1 MKTVTLLA
9 AASALVLAAGA
20 PTFVRAAPIPGYVA
34 SAVADS
40 HRPDADTKRDA
51 ARKPAD
57 VLAFSGVKPGD
68 KVFELLPGGGYF
80 TRLFSKAV
88 GPGGHVYAVNPTVNP
103 ETGAAVPPLAITTDP
118 AYPNVSQ
125 VPLTLSG
132 LTAPEPVDIIF
143 TAQNY
148 HDFHLARFK
157 ADVVAF
163 DRALFA
169 ALKPG
174 GLLVIE
180 DHAAE
185 PGSGLRD
192 PDKLHRI
199 DEAVVKQEVESAGFV
214 LVDETNVL
222 RNPAD
227 PHTLIV
233 FDPSI
238 RGHTD
243 QFVLKFRKPA

>member
-1 MKTVTLLA
+1 MKIATLTA
-9 AASALVLAAGA
+9 AAALVLAASA
-20 PTFVRAAPIPGYVA
+20 AAAPMIPDYIA
-34 SAVADS
+34 AAVADT

-51 ARKPAD
+51 NRKPAEI
-57 VLAFSGVKPGD
+57 LAFAEVKPGA
-68 KVFELLPGGGYF
+68 KVYELLPAGGYF

-88 GPGGHVYAVNPTVNP
+88 GPTGHIYAVSPTVNP
-103 ETGAAVPPLAITTDP
+103 ETGAPVPPLAYVSDP
-118 AYPNVSQ
+118 AYSGNTSQ
-125 VPLTLSG
+125 LPLSLAG
-132 LTAPEPVDIIF
+132 VNAPEPVDIIF

-157 ADVVAF
+157 LDVVGF
-163 DRALFA
+163 DKQLYA

-174 GLLVIE
+174 GLLIIE

-185 PGSGLRD
+185 AGSGLRD

-199 DEAVVKQEVESAGFV
+199 DEAVVKQEVEAAGFQ
-214 LVDETNVL
+214 LVEETDIL

-227 PHTLIV
+227 PHTALV

>member
-1 MKTVTLLA
+1 MKISTLCMA
-9 AASALVLAAGA
+9 GVSALVLAASA
-20 PTFVRAAPIPGYVA
+20 VAAPIIPANVA
-34 SAVADS
+34 AAVADAN
-40 HRPDADTKRDA
+40 RPAADTQRDIN
-51 ARKPAD
+51 RKPAE
-57 VLAFSGVKPGD
+57 VLAFSEVEPGD
-68 KVFELLPGGGYF
+68 KVFELLPSKGYF

-88 GPGGHVYAVNPTVNP
+88 GPGGHVYAVAPTVDA
-103 ETGAAVPPLAITTDP
+103 ETGQAAKPMALASDP
-118 AYPNVSQ
+118 AYGNITLI
-125 VPLTLSG
+125 PLTMG
-132 LTAPEPVDIIF
+132 GAKAPEPVDIIF

-157 ADVVAF
+157 LDVAAF
-163 DRALFA
+163 DRQLFA
-169 ALKPG
+169 DLKPG
-174 GLLVIE
+174 GLLIIE

-199 DEAVVKQEVESAGFV
+199 DEAVVKREVEAAGFT
-214 LVDETNVL
+214 LVAESDVL

-227 PHTLIV
+227 PHTALV

-243 QFVLKFRKPA
+243 QFVLKFRKPG

>member
-1 MKTVTLLA
+1 MKTLTLT
-9 AASALVLAAGA
+9 VAGA
-20 PTFVRAAPIPGYVA
+20 ALALAVSATAAPMIPDYVSA
-34 SAVADS
+34 SVADT

-51 ARKPAD
+51 SRKPAE
-57 VLAFSGVKPGD
+57 VLAFCGVKPGD

-80 TRLFSKAV
+80 TRLYAKAV
-88 GPGGHVYAVNPTVNP
+88 GPRGHVYAVAPAVNP
-103 ETGAAVPPLAITTDP
+103 ETGAPVAPNPLVSDP
-118 AYPNVSQ
+118 AYGNITA
-125 VPLTLSG
+125 VPLSLAGMTP
-132 LTAPEPVDIIF
+132 PEPVDIVF

-148 HDFHLARFK
+148 HDLHLARFK
-157 ADVVAF
+157 LDVVAF
-163 DRALFA
+163 DKQLYAS
-169 ALKPG
+169 LKPG
-174 GLLVIE
+174 GLLIIE

-199 DEAVVKQEVESAGFV
+199 DEAVVKQEVEAAGFV
-214 LVDETNVL
+214 LVGETDVL

-227 PHTLIV
+227 PHTALV

>member
-1 MKTVTLLA
+1 MKTFTLA
-9 AASALVLAAGA
+9 AVAALTMAAGA
-20 PTFVRAAPIPGYVA
+20 AAAPMVPDNITA
-34 SAVADS
+34 AVADS
-40 HRPDADTKRDA
+40 ARPAADTARDA
-51 ARKPAD
+51 NRKPAD
-57 VLAFSGVKPGD
+57 VLAFAEVKPGD
-68 KVFELLPGGGYF
+68 KVYELLPGGGYF

-88 GPGGHVYAVNPTVNP
+88 GPKGHVYAVAPTVNP
-103 ETGAAVPPLAITTDP
+103 ETGKPVPPLAVVSEA
-118 AYPNVSQ
+118 AYSGNTSQ
-125 VPLTLSG
+125 LPLSLSG
-132 LTAPEPVDIIF
+132 ASAPEPVDIIF

-157 ADVVAF
+157 LDVVGF
-163 DRALFA
+163 DKQLYA

-185 PGSGLRD
+185 AGSGLRD

-199 DEAVVKQEVESAGFV
+199 DEAVVKQEVEAAGFQ
-214 LVDETNVL
+214 LVAESDVL

-227 PHTLIV
+227 PHTALV

-238 RGHTD
+238 RGKTD
-243 QFVLKFRKPA
+243 QFVLKFRKPG

>member
-1 MKTVTLLA
+1 MKTLTLTVA
-9 AASALVLAAGA
+9 AAALAL
-20 PTFVRAAPIPGYVA
+20 VA
-34 SAVADS
+34 SASAAPMIPDYVAAAVADT
-40 HRPDADTKRDA
+40 HRPDADAKRDVN
-51 ARKPAD
+51 RKPAE

-88 GPGGHVYAVNPTVNP
+88 GPGGHVYAVAPAVNP
-103 ETGAAVPPLAITTDP
+103 ETGAPVPPSPILSDP
-118 AYPNVSQ
+118 AYANVSAFALSISG
-125 VPLTLSG
+125 PLKS
-132 LTAPEPVDIIF
+132 PEPVDIIF

-157 ADVVAF
+157 LDVVAF
-163 DRALFA
+163 DRQLFA
-169 ALKPG
+169 DLKPG

-199 DEAVVKQEVESAGFV
+199 DEAAVKQEVEAAGFV
-214 LVDETNVL
+214 LVDESDVL
-222 RNPAD
+222 KNPAD
-227 PHTLIV
+227 PHTALV

>member
-1 MKTVTLLA
+1 MKTLTLTAAAALML
-9 AASALVLAAGA
+9 AASAA
-20 PTFVRAAPIPGYVA
+20 AAPMAPDYVNA
-34 SAVADS
+34 AVADAA
-40 HRPDADTKRDA
+40 RPAADTQRDA
-51 ARKPAD
+51 SRKPAE
-57 VLAFSGVKPGD
+57 VLAFSEVKPGD

-88 GPGGHVYAVNPTVNP
+88 GPKGHVYAVNPTVNP
-103 ETGAAVPPLAITTDP
+103 ETGKPAPPLAVLAEP
-118 AYPNVSQ
+118 AYSGNTSL
-125 VPLTLSG
+125 VPLTLAG
-132 LTAPEPVDIIF
+132 MKAPEPVDIIF

-148 HDFHLARFK
+148 HDFHLAQFK
-157 ADVVAF
+157 LDVVGF
-163 DRALFA
+163 DKQLFA
-169 ALKPG
+169 QLKPG
-174 GLLVIE
+174 GLLIIE

-199 DEAVVKQEVESAGFV
+199 DEAVVKQEVEAAGFQ
-214 LVDETNVL
+214 LVSESDIL

-227 PHTLIV
+227 PHTALV

-243 QFVLKFRKPA
+243 QFVLKFRKPG

>member
-9 AASALVLAAGA
+9 AGASAFILASSAIA
-20 PTFVRAAPIPGYVA
+20 SPMIPDYVA
-34 SAVADS
+34 GAVADS
-40 HRPDADTKRDA
+40 HRPAADTARDA
-51 ARKPAD
+51 ARKPTD
-57 VLAFSGVKPGD
+57 VVVFSGVKPGA
-68 KVFELLPGGGYF
+68 KVLELLPGGGYF
-80 TRLFSKAV
+80 TRIFAKVV
-88 GPGGHVYAVNPTVNP
+88 GPGGRVYAAAPTVNP
-103 ETGAAVPPLAITTDP
+103 ETGAAVPPFAVAVDP
-118 AYPNVSQ
+118 AYGNVTQ
-125 VPLTLSG
+125 VPLA
-132 LTAPEPVDIIF
+132 LTGVQAPEPVDVIF

-148 HDFHLARFK
+148 HDLHLARFK
-157 ADVVAF
+157 LDVPAF
-163 DRALFA
+163 DRQLFA
-169 ALKPG
+169 DLKPG
-174 GLLVIE
+174 GLLIIE

-214 LVDETNVL
+214 LVDESNVL

-227 PHTLIV
+227 PHTALV
-233 FDPSI
+233 FDPAI